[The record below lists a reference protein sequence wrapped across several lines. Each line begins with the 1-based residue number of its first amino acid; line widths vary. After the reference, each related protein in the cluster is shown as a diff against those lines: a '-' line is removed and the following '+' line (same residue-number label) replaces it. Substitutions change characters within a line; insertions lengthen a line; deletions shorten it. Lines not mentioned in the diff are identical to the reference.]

1 MPIFD
6 TLHYARRL
14 QDVGVP
20 REHAETHAAVL
31 ADMITD
37 GLATKKD
44 LDQGLLAVRTD
55 MDQKFATFRADMDQ
69 KFATFRAD
77 IDQRFAAVDL
87 KFAAVRA
94 DIQALDAKIDRVQ
107 DRLTV
112 RLGGLIV
119 AGVVVLAA
127 LQKLG

>member
-1 MPIFD
+1 MPVFD
-6 TLHYARRL
+6 TLSYARRL

-31 ADMITD
+31 ADMIT
-37 GLATKKD
+37 GELATKKD
-44 LDQGLLAVRTD
+44 LDQGLLSV
-55 MDQKFATFRADMDQ
+55 
-69 KFATFRAD
+69 RAD
-77 IDQRFAAVDL
+77 IDQRFATVDL
-87 KFAAVRA
+87 QFAALRA

-119 AGVVVLAA
+119 AGVMVLAT